1 MEVVLIVMALLAV
14 VFIVKGVCIIPQQS
28 AYVIERLGKFNRVLH
43 AGISYIIPFV
53 DRKAY
58 VHTLKEQA
66 LDIPEQICI
75 TRDNVQVG
83 VDGVIFIQ
91 VFDPQMAS
99 YGISNYVFSIV
110 QLAQTTMR
118 SEVGKIDLD
127 KTFEERTTIN
137 SAIVSAIN
145 DASRTWGVKILRY
158 EIKNIRPPENVLN
171 AMEKQMQAEREKRAV
186 ILQSEGEKQSAV
198 NVAEGQKQKVV
209 LESEAVRQKQIN
221 EATGQAEAIRAIASA
236 TADGL
241 KAVAGAVQTEGGMEA
256 VQLRVAEKLVEQFG
270 HLAKQGNTLIL
281 PANFGDI
288 SSLIA
293 TAMSVVK
300 QTKLIVMVGPAH
312 HDTCWSSL
320 VVRLPITHRP

>member
-1 MEVVLIVMALLAV
+1 MEIVLIILALLAV
-14 VFIVKGVCIIPQQS
+14 VIIAKGVCIVPQQS
-28 AYVIERLGKFNRVLH
+28 AYVIERLGKFDRVLN
-43 AGISYIIPFV
+43 AGISYIIPFI

-99 YGISNYVFSIV
+99 YGISNYMFSIV

-127 KTFEERTTIN
+127 KTFEERTAIN
-137 SAIVSAIN
+137 SAIVTAIN

-158 EIKNIRPPENVLN
+158 EVKNIRPPENVLN

-221 EATGQAEAIRAIASA
+221 EATGQAEAIRAIAGA

-241 KAVAGAVQTEGGMEA
+241 KAVAGAVQAQGGMEA

-281 PANFGDI
+281 PANFGDL

-293 TAMSVVK
+293 SAMSVV
-300 QTKLIVMVGPAH
+300 
-312 HDTCWSSL
+312 
-320 VVRLPITHRP
+320 